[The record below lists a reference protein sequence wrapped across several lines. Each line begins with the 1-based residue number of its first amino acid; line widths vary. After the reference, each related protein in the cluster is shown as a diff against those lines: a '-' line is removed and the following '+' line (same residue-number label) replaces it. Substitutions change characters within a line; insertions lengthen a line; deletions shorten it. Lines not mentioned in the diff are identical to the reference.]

1 MKKKYLYPLALACT
15 LCLFTACSDD
25 DDVNAWEQL
34 PQTEISGAKA
44 NLTLN
49 GTTLSQ
55 GSVQLTVNNA
65 TAGVLTL
72 KNVVPGYSSIPVN
85 VSLEEQADG
94 SFRFSGQADVNTL
107 PEGANERATE
117 RNQDTVALLKV
128 TANGTIT
135 QDGTVKADIS
145 ADGAAFHLGAYSG
158 STLSLNYSGVPML
171 GKTVA
176 YSVAQNVPVPV
187 LTLGGV
193 VPGEPVLSIPGIY
206 PQNGAFSFE
215 TTTAAGTTVKGSGQF
230 QNGALSLD
238 VNVKLGVEAQGG
250 LTGEWPLATTIG
262 EPVDLTNINYP
273 DYAPVRIV
281 WTAVNEEE
289 TNGGNISKLGTL
301 FGSHLMAEVL
311 NGITLTEDG
320 NLTARYYP
328 DIVTGAG
335 SEEEDDMLQWMMGKL
350 GAYQTAPV
358 AREWQTSPKNLMQWY
373 AKDGLIYL
381 VPNLVQI
388 LQQAAADQ
396 NNPSLGANIDIIMG
410 MLPALKELSDE
421 ELKGLL
427 AALGQQAG
435 IDLSMVDPQLIRQVA
450 DWMTNGVPLKY
461 TLDGNGGLRLYADKG
476 MVSPFMPLLLTFLPQ
491 LQAKFDELLK
501 EADAETALYLQMA
514 MGILG
519 REKFTD
525 LETVWNENTAEFAV
539 GLGFQ
544 K

>member
-49 GTTLSQ
+49 GTTLSE

-72 KNVVPGYSSIPVN
+72 KNVVPGYPSIPVN

-94 SFRFSGQADVNTL
+94 SFRFSGQADVNAL
-107 PEGANERATE
+107 PEGATE
-117 RNQDTVALLKV
+117 RNEATVALLKV

-176 YSVAQNVPVPV
+176 YSVAQNVPV
-187 LTLGGV
+187 LTLAGV
-193 VPGEPVLSIPGIY
+193 VPGEPALSVPGVY
-206 PQNGAFSFE
+206 PQKGAFTFE
-215 TTTAAGTTVKGSGQF
+215 TATATGTTVKGNGQF

-238 VNVKLGVEAQGG
+238 VTVKLGTEAQGG
-250 LTGEWPLATTIG
+250 LTGEWPLATVLG
-262 EPVDLTNINYP
+262 EEVGWVDVNYS
-273 DYAPVRIV
+273 DFAPVRIV
-281 WTAVNEEE
+281 WTAIDEEK
-289 TNGGNISKLGTL
+289 TNGGNISILGTQ

-311 NGITLTEDG
+311 NGITLTDDG

-328 DIVTGAG
+328 DIVTGTD
-335 SEEEDDMLQWMMGKL
+335 SEDNEAPLQWLMGKL
-350 GAYQTAPV
+350 SSYQTAPT
-358 AREWQTSPKNLMQWY
+358 AREWLTSPKNLMQWY
-373 AKDGLIYL
+373 AKDGMIYI

-388 LQQAAADQ
+388 LHQVATDKDDD
-396 NNPSLGANIDIIMG
+396 SLKESINTIMG
-410 MLPALKELSDE
+410 VLEALNGMSDE
-421 ELKGLL
+421 ELQRLL

-435 IDLSMVDPQLIRQVA
+435 IDLSIINPQLIRQVA
-450 DWMTNGVPLKY
+450 GWMTTGVPLKY

-476 MVSPFMPLLLTFLPQ
+476 MVSPFMPLLLSFLPQ
-491 LQAKFDELLK
+491 LQAKFDEMVAA
-501 EADAETALYLQMA
+501 ADEETAFYLKIA
-514 MGILG
+514 MNLLG
-519 REKFTD
+519 LEKFTD
-525 LETVWNENTAEFAV
+525 LDAVWNENTDEFAV

>member
-49 GTTLSQ
+49 GTTLSE

-72 KNVVPGYSSIPVN
+72 KNVVPGYPSIPVN

-94 SFRFSGQADVNTL
+94 SFRFSGQADVNAL
-107 PEGANERATE
+107 PEGATE
-117 RNQDTVALLKV
+117 RNLATVALLKV

-176 YSVAQNVPVPV
+176 YSVAQNVPV
-187 LTLGGV
+187 LTLAGV
-193 VPGEPVLSIPGIY
+193 VPGEPALSVPGVY
-206 PQNGAFSFE
+206 PQKGAFTFE
-215 TTTAAGTTVKGSGQF
+215 TTTAAGTTVKGNGQF

-238 VNVKLGVEAQGG
+238 VTVKLGVEAQGG

-262 EPVDLTNINYP
+262 TPVGWSDVNYS

-281 WTAVNEEE
+281 WTAVNDQA

-301 FGSHLMAEVL
+301 LGSHLMAEVL

-328 DIVTGAG
+328 DIVTGAD
-335 SEEEDDMLQWMMGKL
+335 SEEEEDMLQWMMGKL
-350 GAYQTAPV
+350 EAYQTAP
-358 AREWQTSPKNLMQWY
+358 ATREWLTSPKNLMQWY
-373 AKDGLIYL
+373 AKDGQIYL

-388 LQQAAADQ
+388 LQQAATDQ
-396 NNPSLGANIDIIMG
+396 NDPSLTENIDTIMG
-410 MLPALKELSDE
+410 VLQALNGLSDE

-427 AALGQQAG
+427 AGFGQQAG
-435 IDLSMVDPQLIRQVA
+435 IDLSVIDPQLIRQVA
-450 DWMTNGVPLKY
+450 GWMTNGVPLKY

-491 LQAKFDELLK
+491 LQAKYDELLK
-501 EADAETALYLQMA
+501 EADAETAMYLQIA

-519 REKFTD
+519 LEKFTD

>member
-49 GTTLSQ
+49 GTTLSE

-72 KNVVPGYSSIPVN
+72 KNVVPGYPSIPVN

-94 SFRFSGQADVNTL
+94 SFRFSGQADVNAL
-107 PEGANERATE
+107 PEGATE
-117 RNQDTVALLKV
+117 RNEATVALLKV

-176 YSVAQNVPVPV
+176 YSVAQNVPV
-187 LTLGGV
+187 LTLAGV
-193 VPGEPVLSIPGIY
+193 VPGEPALSVPGVY
-206 PQNGAFSFE
+206 PQKGAFTFE
-215 TTTAAGTTVKGSGQF
+215 TTTAAGTTVKGNGQF

-238 VNVKLGVEAQGG
+238 VTVKLGVEAQGG

-262 EPVDLTNINYP
+262 TPVGWSDVNYS

-281 WTAVNEEE
+281 WTAVNDQA

-301 FGSHLMAEVL
+301 LGSHLMAEVL

-328 DIVTGAG
+328 DIVTGAD
-335 SEEEDDMLQWMMGKL
+335 SEEEEDMLQWMMGKL
-350 GAYQTAPV
+350 GAYQTAP
-358 AREWQTSPKNLMQWY
+358 ATREWLTSPKNLMQWY
-373 AKDGLIYL
+373 AKDGQIYL

-388 LQQAAADQ
+388 LQQAATDQ
-396 NNPSLGANIDIIMG
+396 NDPSLTENIDAIMG
-410 MLPALKELSDE
+410 VLQALNGLSDE
-421 ELKGLL
+421 DLKKLL
-427 AALGQQAG
+427 AGFGEKAG
-435 IDLSMVDPQLIRQVA
+435 IDLSVIDPQLIRQVA
-450 DWMTNGVPLKY
+450 GWMTNGVPLKY

-476 MVSPFMPLLLTFLPQ
+476 MVSPFMPILLTFLPQ
-491 LQAKFDELLK
+491 LQAKFDEMVAA
-501 EADAETALYLQMA
+501 ADEEMKPLIGMV

-519 REKFTD
+519 LEKFTD